1 MFASMNLF
9 EIISHKIVC
18 PVQEREVKEKIHP
31 RLQLEVVAIKLNK
44 KVLDYSST
52 QERKL
57 YGTTNI
63 FK

>member
-9 EIISHKIVC
+9 EIMSHKIVC
-18 PVQEREVKEKIHP
+18 PVQEREVKEKIHH
-31 RLQLEVVAIKLNK
+31 RRQLEVVAINLNE

-63 FK
+63 YK

>member
-18 PVQEREVKEKIHP
+18 PVKEREVKKIHQS
-31 RLQLEVVAIKLNK
+31 RQLEVMAIKLNE

-52 QERKL
+52 QERKR
-57 YGTTNI
+57 YGTMNI
-63 FK
+63 YK

>member
-18 PVQEREVKEKIHP
+18 PVKEREVKKIHQS
-31 RLQLEVVAIKLNK
+31 RQLEVMAIKLNE

-52 QERKL
+52 QER
-57 YGTTNI
+57 
-63 FK
+63 